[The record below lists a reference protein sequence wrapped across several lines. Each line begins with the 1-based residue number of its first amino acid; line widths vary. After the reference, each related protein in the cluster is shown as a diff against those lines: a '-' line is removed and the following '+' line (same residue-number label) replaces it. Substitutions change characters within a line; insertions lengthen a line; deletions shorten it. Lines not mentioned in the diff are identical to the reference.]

1 MAAGGPAPVW
11 LEAVNGAQHRLGH
24 LIILTVGRM
33 STAEQYKGQDTLLR
47 AFPAIRQRFS
57 EAQLVL
63 IGSGDDLPRLLA
75 LARSLPEAA
84 QQAVFMPG
92 LVNDGT
98 LDALYRQSFV
108 FAMPSTGEGFGLVY
122 LEAMSRGKPCV
133 GGKLDATPGV
143 VQDGITGALVDDPK
157 SGEQLAAAIMGLM
170 ADPERARQMG
180 QAGYRRVQSTYLFTH
195 FQKRFWEALGVSP

>member
-1 MAAGGPAPVW
+1 MALATLPTRAA
-11 LEAVNGAQHRLGH
+11 LC
-24 LIILTVGRM
+24 
-33 STAEQYKGQDTLLR
+33 TLLR

-63 IGSGDDLPRLLA
+63 VGSGDDLPRLLA
-75 LARSLPEAA
+75 LARSLPGAA

-92 LVNDGT
+92 YVDDGM
-98 LDALYRQSFV
+98 LDALYRQSVV

-143 VQDGITGALVDDPK
+143 VQDGITGALVDDPR
-157 SGEQLAAAIMGLM
+157 SSEQLAAAIMGLM

-180 QAGYRRVQSTYLFTH
+180 LAGYRRVQSTYLFTH